1 METQTKLESHYHK
14 HNQPESAVG
23 HGSGSRETRVHVCTS
38 VAQLTAITECNTT
51 SPYHFPT
58 PPPLLALADPFT
70 AACGVDP
77 EERRE
82 PFPLDPLSPCCCC
95 CCTCCTCCTC
105 CCCTSGRIVPE
116 GSNALPPPL
125 SACPVK
131 EGGGL
136 IREMQQGGMCGK
148 VMRGDEYVLRVT
160 KQTVQHSIT
169 A

>member
-1 METQTKLESHYHK
+1 M
-14 HNQPESAVG
+14 
-23 HGSGSRETRVHVCTS
+23 HVCTS

-95 CCTCCTCCTC
+95 CTC
-105 CCCTSGRIVPE
+105 GRLVPE

-136 IREMQQGGMCGK
+136 MKERCSRGECVGK
-148 VMRGDEYVLRVT
+148 
-160 KQTVQHSIT
+160 
-169 A
+169 